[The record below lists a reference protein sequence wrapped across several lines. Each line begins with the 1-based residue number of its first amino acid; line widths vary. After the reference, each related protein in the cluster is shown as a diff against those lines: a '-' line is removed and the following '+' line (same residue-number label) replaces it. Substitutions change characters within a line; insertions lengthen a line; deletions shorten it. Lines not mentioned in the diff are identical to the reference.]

1 MFVISIITK
10 HTKVYLGDSIAGVTP
25 LPIPNREVKTCGAD
39 GTACVG
45 AWESKSLPGV
55 LYKSPTKLFLVGL
68 FASITDMKWKQ
79 TLKDATTFKLLK
91 KNGAIIFVFG
101 GLFVV

>member
-1 MFVISIITK
+1 MEI
-10 HTKVYLGDSIAGVTP
+10 YLGDSIAGVTP

-55 LYKSPTKLFLVGL
+55 FTNKKSVQIIGWTFCVYCENGTITYTMTIYPSIKL
-68 FASITDMKWKQ
+68 
-79 TLKDATTFKLLK
+79 
-91 KNGAIIFVFG
+91 
-101 GLFVV
+101 